1 MTIDG
6 SIVVVH
12 LDVNSMVTAGGLLH
26 CQRERVPQSL
36 DVIIIIHPFRHA
48 CRDMYEQEHP
58 HQSHPIT
65 RLQQGKLSTARRC
78 RGKQRWVACTELHLY
93 VCFQT
98 CVCVC
103 VREML
108 PLGSQNPC
116 RALAVLLR
124 QPQPSREHH
133 RQRREGREGA

>member
-12 LDVNSMVTAGGLLH
+12 LDVNSMVTAGGPLH

-103 VREML
+103 VRCCL
-108 PLGSQNPC
+108 LGVRTHAEHLQCYLGNHNPAENITD
-116 RALAVLLR
+116 RGERGL
-124 QPQPSREHH
+124 E
-133 RQRREGREGA
+133 